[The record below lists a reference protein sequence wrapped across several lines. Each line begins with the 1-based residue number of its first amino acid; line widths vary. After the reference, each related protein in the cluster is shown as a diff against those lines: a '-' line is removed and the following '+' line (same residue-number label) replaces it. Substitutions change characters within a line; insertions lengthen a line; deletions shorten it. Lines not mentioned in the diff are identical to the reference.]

1 MFWATLWAVIPQL
14 LFISNGSLIV
24 EEPLISFRLQ
34 SPKHLL
40 WMFSLVGLFHCNVFM
55 LYNRLITNSLG
66 YHGRLVREWMERE
79 KQNSLTRWT
88 RRNENSWIQFIEWYS
103 CTPCIISLRLKH
115 FHPILYHPP
124 YSPFPLL
131 ILSFMRTWRATYIS
145 PHGVETYFAFVSD
158 TEAVRV
164 EDVLQ
169 QAIQSL
175 NSL

>member
-1 MFWATLWAVIPQL
+1 MHHLTSFEA
-14 LFISNGSLIV
+14 FSSHSL
-24 EEPLISFRLQ
+24 S
-34 SPKHLL
+34 
-40 WMFSLVGLFHCNVFM
+40 
-55 LYNRLITNSLG
+55 
-66 YHGRLVREWMERE
+66 
-79 KQNSLTRWT
+79 
-88 RRNENSWIQFIEWYS
+88 
-103 CTPCIISLRLKH
+103 
-115 FHPILYHPP
+115 PP

-145 PHGVETYFAFVSD
+145 PHGVETNFAFVSD